1 MPYHEKAEHER
12 TCVGVRVSSVVAM
25 GPCGGIGGAPWEM
38 DLHGV
43 GRVLKLVVRH
53 GSAID
58 AMSVC
63 YERDGREEQ
72 STRWG
77 GPGGRRSEICLQP
90 DEYLAGVKGHV
101 GHYDNCLVVRSLT
114 FVTNARRSF
123 GPYGKEEGVPFALP
137 AAVAGG
143 RIIGFF
149 GSSGLYL
156 DAIGTY
162 VQMD

>member
-1 MPYHEKAEHER
+1 MAAPLMPCPSATSATAGR
-12 TCVGVRVSSVVAM
+12 SRAR
-25 GPCGGIGGAPWEM
+25 GGEDLGEGAP
-38 DLHGV
+38 
-43 GRVLKLVVRH
+43 
-53 GSAID
+53 
-58 AMSVC
+58 
-63 YERDGREEQ
+63 
-72 STRWG
+72 
-77 GPGGRRSEICLQP
+77 RSLSLYIYICLQP